1 MGSCQQKVE
10 VFFLRA
16 RPAIRPYRGKILGN
30 LPVEQSQFA
39 QLVAGKRL
47 QSRRLRP
54 DEQHIQ
60 ALPQSL
66 PLFDPAVRNHTRITL
81 KNASISPTMAETPDQ
96 LTIDTPEQVAIR
108 FPIAGI
114 GSRFLAILADTI
126 VQIIA
131 WAVLFLIFFLVLASA
146 PRAAGFI
153 VNRIGDKWIVAAV
166 IIVAFLLHWGYY
178 TLFEAFWNGQTPGK
192 RLCKLRVIRDSGRQ
206 ITFFES
212 LTRNLIR
219 IVDAFPSFYAVGIVV
234 MLCNRRNKRLGDF
247 AAGTLVVHEHAP
259 EPALWGGSASRTIT
273 AGAFTPIV
281 PPAPVVDPNAV
292 DLPADAVARLT
303 PDDLNIIDHFFARAI
318 DIDIARRRALAERL
332 AQQMTAKMGIA
343 MPQGVT
349 PERVLESTARILR
362 SIRR

>member
-1 MGSCQQKVE
+1 M
-10 VFFLRA
+10 
-16 RPAIRPYRGKILGN
+16 
-30 LPVEQSQFA
+30 
-39 QLVAGKRL
+39 
-47 QSRRLRP
+47 
-54 DEQHIQ
+54 D
-60 ALPQSL
+60 
-66 PLFDPAVRNHTRITL
+66 
-81 KNASISPTMAETPDQ
+81 ETPDQ
-96 LTIDTPEQVAIR
+96 LTIETPEQVTIR
-108 FPIAGI
+108 FPLAGI
-114 GSRFLAILADTI
+114 GSRFLAVLADS
-126 VQIIA
+126 VLQVVA
-131 WAVLFLIFFLVLASA
+131 YGVLFFVLFLIIVSA
-146 PRAAGFI
+146 PRAFGI
-153 VNRIGDKWIVAAV
+153 VVQQLGEKWLIAV
-166 IIVAFLLHWGYY
+166 VILVYFLLHWGYY

-192 RLCKLRVIRDSGRQ
+192 KLCKLRVIRDSGRQ

-247 AAGTLVVHEHAP
+247 AAGTLVVHEHTP

-281 PPAPVVDPNAV
+281 PPAPVMDPNAV

-343 MPQGVT
+343 MPEGVT
-349 PERVLESTARILR
+349 PERTLESIARILR
-362 SIRR
+362 GIRR